1 MAPALIGRNLQT
13 DILHQCPFVVPRV
26 IDTIQNVLQQMSETE
41 VEVWNALHCFD
52 AFVLTAK
59 RVRLLSSFFN
69 MSELAER
76 MKFSASCALLVSL
89 EV

>member
-13 DILHQCPFVVPRV
+13 DISHQCPFVVPGV

-41 VEVWNALHCFD
+41 VKVWNGLHCFD

-59 RVRLLSSFFN
+59 RVCLL
-69 MSELAER
+69 
-76 MKFSASCALLVSL
+76 
-89 EV
+89 